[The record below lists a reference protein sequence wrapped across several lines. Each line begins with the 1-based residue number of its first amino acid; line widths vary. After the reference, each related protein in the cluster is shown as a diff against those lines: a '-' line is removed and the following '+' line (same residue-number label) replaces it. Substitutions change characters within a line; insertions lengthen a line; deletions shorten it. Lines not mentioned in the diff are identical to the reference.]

1 MFSRNTEPTTP
12 EGFKFDSK
20 SYGDDGKISHYNYSK
35 EVKGK
40 ANWGDFRKI
49 ELLSPVGYNES
60 IGERRFYGYFPIA
73 GFYTGA
79 MEIMEATNDIYNNV
93 IANQGRF
100 ETSEK
105 VNDEKTG
112 STLKK
117 RTIHI
122 VEFSLAQRATIL
134 LVSVASYVRGL
145 VTFCQLGILFAPL
158 DFVGNTV
165 GKYCCKA

>member
-1 MFSRNTEPTTP
+1 MNGSF
-12 EGFKFDSK
+12 
-20 SYGDDGKISHYNYSK
+20 
-35 EVKGK
+35 
-40 ANWGDFRKI
+40 
-49 ELLSPVGYNES
+49 L
-60 IGERRFYGYFPIA
+60 YGYFPIA

-100 ETSEK
+100 ETSEEVK
-105 VNDEKTG
+105 DEKTG

-134 LVSVASYVRGL
+134 LVSVASYIRGF
-145 VTFCQLGILFAPL
+145 VTFLQLGILFAPL
-158 DFVGNTV
+158 DFVGNF
-165 GKYCCKA
+165 CKGNVK